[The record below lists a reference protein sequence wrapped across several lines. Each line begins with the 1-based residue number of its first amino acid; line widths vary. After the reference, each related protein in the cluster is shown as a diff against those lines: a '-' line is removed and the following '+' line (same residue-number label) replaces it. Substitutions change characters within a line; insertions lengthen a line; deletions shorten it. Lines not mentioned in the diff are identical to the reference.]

1 MFLMC
6 LNKSSM
12 LRSVSAD
19 LVDMAIDH
27 IKISLVEPR
36 RTWHMRLH
44 AYIPGYPT
52 VTRSGCENTS
62 YPHYGIAWLCKC
74 SLPQQD
80 SFHSN
85 IYHTHA
91 RTYTR
96 TLLKY
101 QMYFSYIQFICTVN
115 YSHREITKVEHK
127 RRVVKETEAEAK
139 PSHSRID
146 CPTLIIGTFWT
157 AFK

>member
-1 MFLMC
+1 MC

-12 LRSVSAD
+12 FRSLAAD

-27 IKISLVEPR
+27 IKISLDKSSR
-36 RTWHMRLH
+36 AWHMRPH

-52 VTRSGCENTS
+52 GPRSGCENTS

-85 IYHTHA
+85 LYHAHKNIHTHA
-91 RTYTR
+91 QYCKIRCTFLTSSLSAERITSTKKPRKTNMKDRRKSERNWGWSRTEPFQDW
-96 TLLKY
+96 L
-101 QMYFSYIQFICTVN
+101 
-115 YSHREITKVEHK
+115 SHADYRDFLNCI
-127 RRVVKETEAEAK
+127 
-139 PSHSRID
+139 
-146 CPTLIIGTFWT
+146 
-157 AFK
+157 